1 MNGITNL
8 DILEAAFKCCECKPW
23 SCKECPLLDYIKCK
37 EILQF
42 CLKQM
47 RDQTA
52 EEFQIVDDELITA
65 AGLYGKWTKGGG
77 RFA

>member
-1 MNGITNL
+1 
-8 DILEAAFKCCECKPW
+8 
-23 SCKECPLLDYIKCK
+23 
-37 EILQF
+37 
-42 CLKQM
+42 M